1 MLTITTPGFGNNI
14 VLAWADGSGFLQYAI
29 ANVIPVS
36 ASTTLTAGVSSSLG
50 ITVSPVTQSVN
61 SSIIGGVFS
70 GVAATTA
77 TAGST
82 GQVIVNGAAQLNAN
96 YTSTSSGVVDHQGAG
111 VNGVRGTFNGRLIN
125 MQGNS

>member
-1 MLTITTPGFGNNI
+1 
-14 VLAWADGSGFLQYAI
+14 
-29 ANVIPVS
+29 
-36 ASTTLTAGVSSSLG
+36 
-50 ITVSPVTQSVN
+50 VSPVTSAVN
-61 SSIIGGVFS
+61 SSVIGGVFS

-111 VNGVRGTFNGRLIN
+111 VNGIRGTFNGRLIN
-125 MQGNS
+125 MQGNT